1 MTDTRLTLYV
11 DAQFLSPYAM
21 AAYVALKEKRL
32 DFEWVMVDLA
42 RGEQRQGDLADL
54 LPTGRVP
61 CLLDQGFALAES
73 TAIAEYLD
81 ERFPQTPL
89 YPADLQSRARA
100 RQVQAWLRS
109 DLLAL
114 RQERPTE
121 VIFQGKR
128 LGPLSEAGEAAA
140 KRLISFAL
148 ALVPGSEPFLFGQ
161 WSLADL
167 DLAVML
173 NRLASHG
180 DALPEVLRRYV
191 AAQWHRPSVQAWV
204 ELGRNPPQAPRS

>member
-1 MTDTRLTLYV
+1 MKTTRFTLYV

-21 AAYVALKEKRL
+21 SAYVALKEKGL
-32 DFEWVMVDLA
+32 DFELVKVDLG
-42 RGEQRQGDLADL
+42 REEQRRGALADI

-61 CLLDQGFALAES
+61 CLLDGAFTLAES
-73 TAIAEYLD
+73 TAITEYLD
-81 ERFPQTPL
+81 ELFPQAPL
-89 YPADLQSRARA
+89 YPADPQSRARA
-100 RQVQAWLRS
+100 RAVQAWLRS

-128 LGPLSEAGEAAA
+128 LAPLTKAGEAAA
-140 KRLISFAL
+140 SRLIRFAL
-148 ALVPGSEPFLFGQ
+148 ALLPGAEPFMFGQ

-173 NRLASHG
+173 NRLASHA
-180 DALPEVLRRYV
+180 DALPDALHAYV
-191 AAQWHRPSVQAWV
+191 TAQWQRPSVQAWV
-204 ELGRNPPQAPRS
+204 ELGRNACVDPLS

>member
-1 MTDTRLTLYV
+1 MTDTRFTLYV

-21 AAYVALKEKRL
+21 AVYVALKEKGL
-32 DFEWVMVDLA
+32 DFELARVDLA
-42 RGEQRQGDLADL
+42 RGEQRQGGLADT

-61 CLLDQGFALAES
+61 CLLDQGFKLAES

-81 ERFPQTPL
+81 ELFPQMPL
-89 YPADLQSRARA
+89 YPADPQSRARA

-121 VIFQGKR
+121 VIFHGKR
-128 LGPLSEAGEAAA
+128 LPPLSDAGEAAVN
-140 KRLISFAL
+140 RLIRFAL
-148 ALVPGSEPFLFGQ
+148 ASLPGSEPFLFGQ

-167 DLAVML
+167 DLAIML

-180 DALPEVLRRYV
+180 DALPEVLRQYV
-191 AAQWHRPSVQAWV
+191 AAQWQRPSVQAWV
-204 ELGRNPPQAPRS
+204 ELGRNATEASAG